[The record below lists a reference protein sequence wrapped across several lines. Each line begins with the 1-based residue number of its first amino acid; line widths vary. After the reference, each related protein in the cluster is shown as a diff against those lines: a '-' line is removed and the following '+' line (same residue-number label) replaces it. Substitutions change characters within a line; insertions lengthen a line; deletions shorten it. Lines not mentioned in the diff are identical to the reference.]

1 MAAKPATVRTVRAL
15 RKQVQA
21 WRGRKQTV
29 ALVPTMGALHE
40 GHLSLVRLAKESAK
54 RVVVSIFVN
63 PTQFAPHEDFDAYPR
78 EEAKDRKKLVA
89 LGVDLIYAPPAKEMY
104 PPGFSTRVVVG
115 GVSEC
120 LDGAS
125 RPHFFGG
132 VATVVAKLLQQCQ
145 PDMAVFGEKDYQ
157 QIKVIERMVRDL
169 DMPVKILGGPIVRE
183 EDGLAL
189 SSRNAYLTPEERLIA
204 PLLNRTLTD
213 VAADIAEGRPIED
226 AIGAGRQRLD
236 HAGFAVDY
244 VEARDARDLAPLED
258 GFTQAG
264 RVFGASYL
272 GRTRLIDN
280 VPIPK
285 KRKAKPKPEVTADQ
299 AR

>member
-1 MAAKPATVRTVRAL
+1 MAAKLATVRTVRAL
-15 RKQVQA
+15 RQQVQA
-21 WRGRKQTV
+21 WRSRKQTV

-40 GHLSLVRLAKESAK
+40 GHLSLVRLAKDSAK

-63 PTQFAPHEDFDAYPR
+63 PAQFAPHEDFDAYPR
-78 EEAKDRKKLVA
+78 EEASDRRKLAA
-89 LGVDLIYAPPAKEMY
+89 LGVDLIYAPKPAEMY
-104 PPGFSTRVVVG
+104 PPGFSTRVMVG
-115 GVSEC
+115 GVSEGM
-120 LDGAS
+120 DGAS

-169 DMPVKILGGPIVRE
+169 DMPVTILGGPIVRE

-204 PLLNRTLTD
+204 PLLNRTVTD
-213 VAADIAEGRPIED
+213 VAADIAEGRPIKD
-226 AIGAGRQRLD
+226 ALAAGWQRLD
-236 HAGFAVDY
+236 QAGFAVDY
-244 VEARDARDLAPLED
+244 VEARAARDLALLED

-264 RVFGASYL
+264 LVFGAGYL

-285 KRKAKPKPEVTADQ
+285 KRKAKPKPGVTADQ